1 MSDHIGRKTTYYLIF
16 VLGII
21 LYCLLPN
28 WGHAGLAAAFV
39 ASVCIILTM
48 YGGGFATLP
57 AYLADIFGP
66 QMVGAIHGRLITAWS
81 VAGVAGPFIIASLR
95 QFGID
100 HGVPHARL
108 YDMTLYVMAGLLFV
122 GLICNSLVRPV
133 DSKHWMT
140 DEESARE
147 KAHLKEDKVA
157 ANAATAA
164 RGQFGIAGIIAWPPS
179 ASPS

>member
-1 MSDHIGRKTTYYLIF
+1 
-16 VLGII
+16 
-21 LYCLLPN
+21 LLPT
-28 WGHAGLAAAFV
+28 WGHLGLAAAFV
-39 ASVCIILTM
+39 ASICIILTM
-48 YGGGFATLP
+48 YGGGFATVP

-66 QMVGAIHGRLITAWS
+66 QMVGAIHGRLLTAWS
-81 VAGVAGPFIIASLR
+81 AAGIIGPFIIAYLR

-100 HGVPHARL
+100 HGVAHNLL

-122 GLICNSLVRPV
+122 GLICNALVRPV

-140 DEESARE
+140 DEEAARE

-164 RGQFGIAGIIAWPPS
+164 RGQFGVVGIIAWAAVGIPFLIGLYIALS
-179 ASPS
+179 KAAALI